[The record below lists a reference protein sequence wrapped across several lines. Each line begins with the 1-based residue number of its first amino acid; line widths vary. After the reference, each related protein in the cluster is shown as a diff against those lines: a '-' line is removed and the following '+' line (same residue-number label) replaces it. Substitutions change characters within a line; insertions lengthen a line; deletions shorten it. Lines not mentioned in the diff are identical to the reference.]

1 MRSRKPEDVNANAE
15 VAHYSA
21 ALCHLG
27 NISYRLG
34 QMVPFNKAS
43 QTLGDNK
50 QVVETFNNL
59 NENLKAVGLGLD
71 QTDYMLGPTLH
82 FDAKSE
88 KFIGEG
94 AGTANPLLTRNYR
107 SPFVVPEKV

>member
-34 QMVPFNKAS
+34 QQVPFNKAS
-43 QTLGDNK
+43 QSLGDNK
-50 QVVETFNNL
+50 QVVETFNSL
-59 NENLKAVGLGLD
+59 RDNLKAVGLNLEE
-71 QTDYMLGPTLH
+71 TNYTLGSTLQ
-82 FDAKSE
+82 FDPKTE
-88 KFIGEG
+88 KFVGQG
-94 AGTANPLLTRNYR
+94 SQAANPLLSRAYR
-107 SPFVVPEKV
+107 SPFVVPEQV